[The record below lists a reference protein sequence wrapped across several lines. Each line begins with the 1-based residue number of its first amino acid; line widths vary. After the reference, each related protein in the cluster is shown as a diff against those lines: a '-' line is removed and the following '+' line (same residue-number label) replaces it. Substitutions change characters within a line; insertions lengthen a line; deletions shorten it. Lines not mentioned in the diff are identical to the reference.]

1 VCLDFSVV
9 HLTAL
14 NNFRR
19 VKEIGPDIGGSWKFA
34 GGCKANDGRIFFV
47 PRNDT
52 NVLVLDPADGTINL
66 LPTPYSK
73 TLGSDAKLYVSS

>member
-1 VCLDFSVV
+1 
-9 HLTAL
+9 
-14 NNFRR
+14 

-34 GGCKANDGRIFFV
+34 GGCKSHDGRIFFV

-52 NVLVLDPADGTINL
+52 NVLVFDPANGTVKL

-73 TLGSDAKLYVSS
+73 RSGTNAEL